1 MRARSLLAVE
11 NGTVRQNDVAMKSSV
26 KAVLAVDVGG
36 SSVKI
41 LATGQSERRSFSS
54 GPTLT
59 PRRMVTQVKKLGGD
73 WTYDVVS
80 IGYPGPVLQ
89 NRPLAK
95 PHNLGRGGGGRN

>member
-11 NGTVRQNDVAMKSSV
+11 NGTVRQDDVAMKSSV

-54 GPTLT
+54 GPTVT
-59 PRRMVTQVKKLGGD
+59 PRRMVAGVKRLAGD
-73 WTYDVVS
+73 WMYGDWMYDVVS
-80 IGYPGPVLQ
+80 IGYPGP
-89 NRPLAK
+89 
-95 PHNLGRGGGGRN
+95 HRGPSQTMLMKDQ

>member
-1 MRARSLLAVE
+1 
-11 NGTVRQNDVAMKSSV
+11 MKSSV

-59 PRRMVTQVKKLGGD
+59 PRRMVAEVKKLAGD
-73 WTYDVVS
+73 WMYDGCRSAIPALLSVT
-80 IGYPGPVLQ
+80 GRFAEPY
-89 NRPLAK
+89 
-95 PHNLGRGGGGRN
+95 NLGRGWIGFDFGAAFDFADRVRSGQ